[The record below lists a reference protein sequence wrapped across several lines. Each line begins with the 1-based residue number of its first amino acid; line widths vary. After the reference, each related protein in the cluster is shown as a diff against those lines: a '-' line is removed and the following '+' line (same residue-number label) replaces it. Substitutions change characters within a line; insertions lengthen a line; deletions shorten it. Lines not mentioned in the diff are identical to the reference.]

1 MKITVIGHTLE
12 GIATS
17 SCLAEIGNQVELCP
31 MNSDEFQ
38 ANLYN
43 HPSMQDG
50 GLHAVFKK
58 QINDKRLVVSDII
71 NTDYHTSDLYFVT
84 SIPDDSAT
92 IIALLDQ
99 FTNDRRCRGVIF
111 SCSIPVGGLNKA
123 ICETHIPVAYIPEFI
138 REGSAL
144 DDFRNPNTLTIGCE
158 DVSFLKLIKELY
170 RPFIKTHTSLQIMT
184 IKEAEFARFA
194 ISAMLATRVS
204 FMNELANITDILNI
218 DIDPIKRAIGSDP
231 RIGEQ
236 YLNSGTGFGGRQLA
250 ADLLQ
255 ITELED
261 VQLDNIGLLHRV
273 MKINERQKET
283 LFRKVWRYF
292 DGNIRGRTF
301 AVWGGAFK
309 PNSSKIDNAPVL
321 KLIESFGFQDAI
333 LNVYDPGCAKELS
346 QYVAERN
353 LNNLVAVSDNPYA
366 ALDGADALLII
377 TEWREFLMPD
387 FDEIKLRLSK
397 PLIFDGRNIYDPERM
412 KERGYQYFA
421 IGRGERV

>member
-12 GIATS
+12 GITTA
-17 SCLAEIGNQVELCP
+17 SCLAEIGNQVYLCP
-31 MNSDEFQ
+31 LDEDEFE

-50 GLHAVFKK
+50 GLYSVFKT
-58 QINDKRLVVSDII
+58 QINEKRLVVSDVI
-71 NTDYHTSDLYFVT
+71 NEDYYSSDLYFVA
-84 SIPDDSAT
+84 SIPDDKHTLLS
-92 IIALLDQ
+92 LLDQ
-99 FTNDRRCRGVIF
+99 FSKDSRCKGAIF
-111 SCSIPVGGLNKA
+111 SCSIPVGGLYQALNDGHK
-123 ICETHIPVAYIPEFI
+123 PVAYIPEFI

-158 DVSFLKLIKELY
+158 DSSFLKLIRELY
-170 RPFIKTHTSLQIMT
+170 RPFIKAHTSLQIMT

-204 FMNELANITDILNI
+204 FMNELANITEILNI
-218 DIDPIKRAIGSDP
+218 DIDAIRRAIGSDP

-236 YLNSGTGFGGRQLA
+236 YLQSGTGFGGRQLA

-255 ITELED
+255 ITELEN
-261 VQLDNIGLLHRV
+261 VQLDNIGLLRRV

-301 AVWGGAFK
+301 AIWGGAFK

-333 LNVYDPGCAKELS
+333 LNIYDPGCGEELTKYI
-346 QYVAERN
+346 QDKD
-353 LNNLVAVSDNPYA
+353 LNNLVAVADNPYA

-387 FDEIKLRLSK
+387 FDEIKLRLSA
-397 PLIFDGRNIYDPERM
+397 PLVFDGRNIYDPERM

>member
-12 GIATS
+12 GIATA
-17 SCLAEIGNQVELCP
+17 SCLAEIGNQVVLCP
-31 MNSDEFQ
+31 MNSNEFQ
-38 ANLYN
+38 ANLYK

-50 GLHAVFKK
+50 GLYAVFKA
-58 QINDKRLVVSDII
+58 QIDDKRLVVSDVI
-71 NTDYHTSDLYFVT
+71 DEQCHSSDLYFVT

-92 IIALLDQ
+92 IVALLDQ
-99 FTNDRRCRGVIF
+99 FTKDRRCRGAIF
-111 SCSIPVGGLNKA
+111 SCSIPVGGLDRA
-123 ICETHIPVAYIPEFI
+123 IAGDHVPIAYIPEFI

-144 DDFRNPNTLTIGCE
+144 EDFRNPNTLTIGCG

-170 RPFIKTHTSLQIMT
+170 RPFIKPHTSLQIMS

-204 FMNELANITDILNI
+204 FMNELANITDILKI

-261 VQLDNIGLLHRV
+261 VQLDNIGLLNRV

-301 AVWGGAFK
+301 AIWGGAFK

-333 LNVYDPGCAKELS
+333 LNIYDPGCAKELAE
-346 QYVAERN
+346 YVEQKN
-353 LNNLVAVSDNPYA
+353 LSNLVAVSDNPYS
-366 ALDGADALLII
+366 ALEGADALLII

-387 FDEIKLRLSK
+387 FDEIKLRLSE